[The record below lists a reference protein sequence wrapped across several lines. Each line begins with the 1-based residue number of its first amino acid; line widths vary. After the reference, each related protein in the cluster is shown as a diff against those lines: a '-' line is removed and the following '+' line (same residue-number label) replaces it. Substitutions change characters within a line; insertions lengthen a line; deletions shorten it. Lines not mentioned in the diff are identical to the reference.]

1 MIQRILAIVVF
12 IYVVLVSAGVGVV
25 YWLAPKLGFF
35 GGLAVAAL
43 GFAAIAFLLIRM
55 IAARLKGV
63 MAMVRMMQT
72 GGMAGSGMPGAG
84 RGARGPTID
93 AEFTDRTP

>member
-12 IYVVLVSAGVGVV
+12 IYVLLVSAGVGVV

-43 GFAAIAFLLIRM
+43 GFTAIAFLLIRA

-63 MAMVRMMQT
+63 MAMVRMMQ
-72 GGMAGSGMPGAG
+72 GGGMPGAG
-84 RGARGPTID
+84 MGARGPTID

>member
-12 IYVVLVSAGVGVV
+12 IYVVLVSAGVGIV
-25 YWLAPKLGFF
+25 YWLSPKIGFF

-43 GFAAIAFLLIRM
+43 VFAGIAFLLLRA

-63 MAMVRMMQT
+63 MAMVKMMQ
-72 GGMAGSGMPGAG
+72 GGGMPGG
-84 RGARGPTID
+84 MGAAPRGPTID